1 MNNKGDADNMIK
13 NNDKSIVLGIDI
25 GGTTCKCGVFTTDG
39 ELLYKDE
46 IATRKDEGGSLIL
59 SDIKNHIPDMLSA
72 AGMKSDDV
80 AGVGIGV
87 PGAVKDDGTVN
98 KCVNLGWGVF
108 NVAQTFN
115 EITGYKVK
123 VGNDANMAALG
134 EYWMGSAKE
143 YSSSLFVTIGTGVGA
158 GVIVDGKPLCG
169 YNGAAA
175 ELGHLPVVEDEQEYC
190 NCGKKGCLEQVASA
204 TGIVRTATRML
215 NESGEPS
222 SLRDIPY
229 ISAKVV
235 FDEAKAG
242 DLIAL
247 NVVDYVCRYLG
258 KGIACAAG
266 MVDPEVISIG
276 GGVSAAGE
284 FLLSRISKYYKE
296 YVFHASRNTQII
308 QATLGNDAGMYGAA
322 RLVMND

>member
-1 MNNKGDADNMIK
+1 MGDNVNISNAESNNKN
-13 NNDKSIVLGIDI
+13 IVLGIDV
-25 GGTTCKCGVFTTDG
+25 GGTTCKCGVFSISG

-46 IATRKDEGGSLIL
+46 IPTRKDEGGSLIL
-59 SDIKNHIPDMLSA
+59 SDIKAHIPDMLKTVKL
-72 AGMKSDDV
+72 KSDEV

-108 NVAQTFN
+108 NVAQTFSDM
-115 EITGYKVK
+115 TGYRVK

-143 YSSSLFVTIGTGVGA
+143 YSSSLLVTLGTGVGG

-169 YNGAAA
+169 FNGAAA
-175 ELGHLPVVEDEQEYC
+175 EIGHLPVVEDEKEYC

-204 TGIVRTATRML
+204 TGIVKTATRML
-215 NESGEPS
+215 NESDEPS
-222 SLRDIPY
+222 ALRDIPY
-229 ISAKVV
+229 ISAKTV
-235 FDEAKAG
+235 FDEAKDG
-242 DLIAL
+242 DAIAL
-247 NVVDYVCRYLG
+247 KVVDYVCRYLG
-258 KGIACAAG
+258 KGLACAAG

-284 FLLSRISKYYKE
+284 FLLSRVEKYYRE
-296 YVFHASRNTQII
+296 YVFHASRNTKII
-308 QATLGNDAGMYGAA
+308 RATLGNDAGMYGAA
-322 RLVMND
+322 KLVLND